1 MVTVSQYARQAR
13 LLGSTELTD
22 IWTARYFTKNSRLSA
37 DEVAFST
44 CPLDYATSPTG
55 RRKTVE
61 RLNRH
66 IQHVCTLAAI
76 RTKELYTG
84 YEILELKETAKL
96 SRFAAQIYP
105 LLLDFYQTTTPMT
118 IMGGHHK
125 QPNISNKALDIF
137 CIPEMD
143 TLINI
148 LDPHLEVFKAQQDSS
163 TDWQKRSFL
172 TTQISISNEL
182 FLASLNSVEQVLLK
196 PYFDFLEEY
205 VGIPWRRL
213 CIAAENHRCT
223 SSTLTLVE
231 KMSLKIPEISIAV
244 YRQWCQQFSCYYGRR
259 GRLDHPSVV
268 NSALRDFDMF
278 QVYLWICMLE
288 GNMDA
293 IEQELLLL
301 CTLVYQGIGIPWEMT
316 VKGVELLVSEIL
328 NHLEPDEKAQAF
340 PYAQQVLAAF
350 FNADRL

>member
-1 MVTVSQYARQAR
+1 MVTVSQYARHSR
-13 LLGSTELTD
+13 LSGSTELTD
-22 IWTARYFTKNSRLSA
+22 IWAARYFTKNSRLST

-61 RLNRH
+61 QLNRH
-66 IQHVCTLAAI
+66 IQHICILAAI

-105 LLLDFYQTTTPMT
+105 VLLKFYQTTTPIT
-118 IMGGHHK
+118 ITVCQPK
-125 QPNISNKALDIF
+125 QPNVRNKALDIF
-137 CIPEMD
+137 GIPEMD

-148 LDPHLEVFKAQQDSS
+148 LDPYLEVFKAPQDSP

-182 FLASLNSVEQVLLK
+182 FLDSLNSVEQVLLK

-213 CIAAENHRCT
+213 CIAAENHSCT
-223 SSTLTLVE
+223 SSTFTLVE
-231 KMSLKIPEISIAV
+231 KMLLKIPEISIAV
-244 YRQWCQQFSCYYGRR
+244 YRKWCQQFSHYYGRR

-288 GNMDA
+288 GNLDA

-316 VKGVELLVSEIL
+316 IQGVELLVVEISK
-328 NHLEPDEKAQAF
+328 HLDSNEKAQAF
-340 PYAQQVLAAF
+340 PYAQQMLIAF
-350 FNADRL
+350 SKPNL

>member
-1 MVTVSQYARQAR
+1 MVPVSQYDRHSR

-22 IWTARYFTKNSRLSA
+22 IWTARYFTKNSRLPT
-37 DEVAFST
+37 DRVDFST

-61 RLNRH
+61 KLNRH
-66 IQHVCTLAAI
+66 IQNICTLAAI

-105 LLLDFYQTTTPMT
+105 LLLNFYQTTTPM
-118 IMGGHHK
+118 IMGCQQKH
-125 QPNISNKALDIF
+125 PDVRNKALNIF
-137 CIPEMD
+137 GIPEMD

-148 LDPHLEVFKAQQDSS
+148 LDPYLEVFKSQQDSP

-182 FLASLNSVEQVLLK
+182 FLEALNSVEQVLLK

-205 VGIPWRRL
+205 VGIPWQRL
-213 CIAAENHRCT
+213 CIAAENHSCT
-223 SSTLTLVE
+223 SSTFTLVE
-231 KMSLKIPEISIAV
+231 KMLLKIPEISIAV
-244 YRQWCQQFSCYYGRR
+244 YRKWCQQFSHYYGRR

-288 GNMDA
+288 GNLEA

-316 VKGVELLVSEIL
+316 VRGVELLIGEIL
-328 NHLEPDEKAQAF
+328 SHLDLNEQAQAF
-340 PYAQQVLAAF
+340 PYVQQMLTAF
-350 FNADRL
+350 SRVNP